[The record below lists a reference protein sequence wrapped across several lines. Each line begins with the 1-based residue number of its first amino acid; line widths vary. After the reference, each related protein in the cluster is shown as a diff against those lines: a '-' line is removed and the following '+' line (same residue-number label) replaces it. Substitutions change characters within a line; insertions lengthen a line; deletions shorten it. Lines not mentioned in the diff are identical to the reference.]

1 MEQVRNFVHYTKE
14 KIVESWQAFLDD
26 LYRDQKKT
34 IFTLIGGIL
43 FALVFAG
50 LIVFS
55 QNRINASLVDRIA
68 FDKLPSEKVQP
79 LPYLTADKTIRET
92 RAISVMFSKPNGP
105 QLDQVFDLIQ
115 AQEDELNRTFFYYP
129 IVYDAAFFSN
139 EYSVDPD
146 KVTFVFYEEGVE
158 KNRFTFDSFE
168 QPTTEFIPELNRL
181 PMWTIRSSANDR

>member
-14 KIVESWQAFLDD
+14 KTVESWQALLDD

-92 RAISVMFSKPNGP
+92 RAISVMYSKPNGP

-115 AQEDELNRTFFYYP
+115 AQEDEMNRTFFYYP
-129 IVYDAAFFSN
+129 IVYDVAFFSN
-139 EYSVDPD
+139 EYDIDPD

-158 KNRFTFDSFE
+158 KIALLLIHLSTNDGIHPRIESFTHVDDSFFC
-168 QPTTEFIPELNRL
+168 Q
-181 PMWTIRSSANDR
+181 

>member
-1 MEQVRNFVHYTKE
+1 MIYTEIRKNDFHADRRH
-14 KIVESWQAFLDD
+14 SFRAGFCRLD
-26 LYRDQKKT
+26 R
-34 IFTLIGGIL
+34 
-43 FALVFAG
+43 
-50 LIVFS
+50 FS

-92 RAISVMFSKPNGP
+92 RAISVMYSKPNGP

-115 AQEDELNRTFFYYP
+115 AQEDEMNRTFFYYP
-129 IVYDAAFFSN
+129 IVYDVAFFSN
-139 EYSVDPD
+139 EYDIDPD

-181 PMWTIRSSANDR
+181 PMWTIRSSAND

>member
-1 MEQVRNFVHYTKE
+1 MKAG
-14 KIVESWQAFLDD
+14 KLLDD

-34 IFTLIGGIL
+34 IFTLIGNS
-43 FALVFAG
+43 FRTG
-50 LIVFS
+50 LRRFDRLS

-115 AQEDELNRTFFYYP
+115 AQEDELNRTFF
-129 IVYDAAFFSN
+129 IIQS
-139 EYSVDPD
+139 SMM
-146 KVTFVFYEEGVE
+146 
-158 KNRFTFDSFE
+158 
-168 QPTTEFIPELNRL
+168 RL
-181 PMWTIRSSANDR
+181 FLQ